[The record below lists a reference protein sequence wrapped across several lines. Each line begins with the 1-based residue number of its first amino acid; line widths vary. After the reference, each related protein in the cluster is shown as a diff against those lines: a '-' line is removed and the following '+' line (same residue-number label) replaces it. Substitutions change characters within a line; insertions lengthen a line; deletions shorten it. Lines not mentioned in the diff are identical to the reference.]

1 MPQHYPTATQ
11 GNPGVSKIRETRRK
25 RIQGKK
31 KKPRKPTKPK
41 GY

>member
-11 GNPGVSKIRETRRK
+11 GNPGVSKVSETRRK
-25 RIQGKK
+25 KVQDKK
-31 KKPRKPTKPK
+31 KKPKKLKPK